1 VKASGGKN
9 VFTCMCAK
17 LVIDACEIKGKQK
30 TNKLKQTNNS
40 YSTQKGLDTTNKKI
54 EVKV

>member
-1 VKASGGKN
+1 MCVKW
-9 VFTCMCAK
+9 VM
-17 LVIDACEIKGKQK
+17 DACEVKGKKK

-40 YSTQKGLDTTNKKI
+40 YSTQKGLDITNKKKI